1 MLYAINKNKEVAI
14 EEKDEQS
21 YLSNGYDIYEKDS
34 DGKVKLKTASP
45 SKKVSYEKYQALAEE
60 KEKVV
65 KENEKLAEEKEKVV
79 KENEKLAEELKKA
92 KEEIKK
98 LKEK

>member
-45 SKKVSYEKYQALAEE
+45 SKKVSYEKYQALAD
-60 KEKVV
+60 
-65 KENEKLAEEKEKVV
+65 EKEKVV

-98 LKEK
+98 TERKIGD

>member
-1 MLYAINKNKEVAI
+1 MLYAVNKNKEVAI

-21 YLSNGYDIYEKDS
+21 YLSNGYDIYETDE
-34 DGKVKLKTASP
+34 DGKIKLKTASP
-45 SKKVSYEKYQALAEE
+45 SKKVSYEKYQTLADE

-65 KENEKLAEEKEKVV
+65 KENEKF
-79 KENEKLAEELKKA
+79 AEELKKA

>member
-21 YLSNGYDIYEKDS
+21 YLSNGYDIYVKDS

-45 SKKVSYEKYQALAEE
+45 SKKVSYEKYQALAD
-60 KEKVV
+60 
-65 KENEKLAEEKEKVV
+65 EKEKVV

>member
-1 MLYAINKNKEVAI
+1 MLYAVNKNKEVAI

-21 YLSNGYDIYEKDS
+21 YLSNGYDIYETDE
-34 DGKVKLKTASP
+34 DGKIKLKTASP
-45 SKKVSYEKYQALAEE
+45 SKKVSYEKYQTLAD
-60 KEKVV
+60 
-65 KENEKLAEEKEKVV
+65 EKEKVV

>member
-45 SKKVSYEKYQALAEE
+45 SKKVSYEKYQALADE

-65 KENEKLAEEKEKVV
+65 KEN
-79 KENEKLAEELKKA
+79 LAEELKKA

>member
-45 SKKVSYEKYQALAEE
+45 SKKVSYEKYQALAD
-60 KEKVV
+60 
-65 KENEKLAEEKEKVV
+65 EKEKVV

-98 LKEK
+98 PKEK

>member
-21 YLSNGYDIYEKDS
+21 YLSNGYDIYETDK

-45 SKKVSYEKYQALAEE
+45 SKKVSYEKYQVLAD
-60 KEKVV
+60 
-65 KENEKLAEEKEKVV
+65 EKEKVV

>member
-1 MLYAINKNKEVAI
+1 MLYAVNKNKEVAI

-21 YLSNGYDIYEKDS
+21 YLSNGYDIYETDE
-34 DGKVKLKTASP
+34 DGKIKLKTASP
-45 SKKVSYEKYQALAEE
+45 SKKVSYEKYQTLADE

-65 KENEKLAEEKEKVV
+65 KENG
-79 KENEKLAEELKKA
+79 KLAEELKKA

>member
-45 SKKVSYEKYQALAEE
+45 SKKVSYEKYQALAD
-60 KEKVV
+60 
-65 KENEKLAEEKEKVV
+65 EKEKVV

>member
-45 SKKVSYEKYQALAEE
+45 SKKVSYEKYQALAD
-60 KEKVV
+60 
-65 KENEKLAEEKEKVV
+65 EKEKVV
-79 KENEKLAEELKKA
+79 KENEKLAEELKKV

>member
-1 MLYAINKNKEVAI
+1 MLYAVNKNKEVTI

-21 YLSNGYDIYEKDS
+21 YLSNGYDIYETDE

-45 SKKVSYEKYQALAEE
+45 SKKVSYEKFQALAD
-60 KEKVV
+60 
-65 KENEKLAEEKEKVV
+65 EKEKVV

>member
-1 MLYAINKNKEVAI
+1 MLYAVNKNKEIAI

-21 YLSNGYDIYEKDS
+21 YLSNGYDIYETDE
-34 DGKVKLKTASP
+34 DGKVELKTASP
-45 SKKVSYEKYQALAEE
+45 SKKVSYEKFQALAD
-60 KEKVV
+60 
-65 KENEKLAEEKEKVV
+65 EKEKVV

>member
-1 MLYAINKNKEVAI
+1 MLYAVNKNKEVTI

-21 YLSNGYDIYEKDS
+21 YLSNGYDIYETDE

-45 SKKVSYEKYQALAEE
+45 SKKVSYEKFQALSD
-60 KEKVV
+60 
-65 KENEKLAEEKEKVV
+65 EKEKVV

>member
-65 KENEKLAEEKEKVV
+65 KENEKLAEE
-79 KENEKLAEELKKA
+79 LKKA

>member
-1 MLYAINKNKEVAI
+1 MLYAVNKNKEVAI

-21 YLSNGYDIYEKDS
+21 YLSNGYDIYETDE
-34 DGKVKLKTASP
+34 DGKIKLKTASP
-45 SKKVSYEKYQALAEE
+45 SKKVSYEKYQTLA
-60 KEKVV
+60 V
-65 KENEKLAEEKEKVV
+65 EKEKVV